1 MASPLSPHQAAALRA
16 IITRPGRLADAY
28 NGRTINALH
37 RRDLVRLMVVDVGGV
52 KRDAVYPTLA
62 AYELA
67 GTHGGW
73 TDAA

>member
-16 IITRPGRLADAY
+16 IVIRPGRLTDAY
-28 NGRTINALH
+28 NGRTIRALTT
-37 RRDLVRLMVVDVGGV
+37 RGLVRLDNVDVAGV

-62 AYELA
+62 GYELS

-73 TDAA
+73 NDAV